1 VKPAAK
7 RADILEIDSL
17 AGAPGLKKV
26 GILVIDDDQVSQAAL
41 TSILDAEGWRV
52 RVVAEIPKAMSE
64 LASGQWSLVV
74 VNVGLTD
81 VSGPLFMILKD
92 LAQGEAD
99 APADAEVD
107 DSGPRGIRVLFLVP
121 GPLAG
126 TAKPILTREK
136 LPFFTKPYHLHD
148 FLEKVSDLLV
158 ATGSIEDPIRSMS
171 DFNFGS
177 RAQRERTEA
186 KRAPQNP
193 MFASRDDYQMTEE
206 EMLEWERSEA
216 EAKKKSEEEKKERQQ
231 RF

>member
-1 VKPAAK
+1 MKPAAK
-7 RADILEIDSL
+7 WADILEIDSL

-26 GILVIDDDQVSQAAL
+26 GILVIDDDEVSQAAL

-99 APADAEVD
+99 APADAVVD
-107 DSGPRGIRVLFLVP
+107 DSRPRGIRVLFLVP
-121 GPLAG
+121 GPLDS
-126 TAKPILTREK
+126 TAKPVLTREK

-177 RAQRERTEA
+177 RAQRERTES

-216 EAKKKSEEEKKERQQ
+216 EALKKQEEAKKERQ

>member
-1 VKPAAK
+1 MEPAASP
-7 RADILEIDSL
+7 ADILQIDSL
-17 AGAPGLKKV
+17 AGAPVVKKV
-26 GILVIDDDQVSQAAL
+26 GILVIDDDASSQGAL

-52 RVVAEIPKAMSE
+52 RIASEIPKAMAE
-64 LASGQWSLVV
+64 LASGEWSLVI

-81 VSGPLFMILKD
+81 VTGPLFMILKD

-99 APADAEVD
+99 APAGASID
-107 DSGPRGIRVLFLVP
+107 DSRPRGIRVLFLVP
-121 GPLAG
+121 GPLAK
-126 TAKPILTREK
+126 TAKPVLERER

-171 DFNFGS
+171 DFSFGS
-177 RAQRERTEA
+177 RAQKERTES

-193 MFASRDDYQMTEE
+193 MFASRAEYQMTEE

-216 EAKKKSEEEKKERQQ
+216 EAKKKQEEELKERQ